1 MTNIETKLDNIK
13 NIMNRNTIT
22 SGKTDG
28 ILSDN
33 FSNVIQLYEQFIK
46 ADKYVNDLKKKTIS
60 NYKLTKINMISQIP
74 KPMFTDSYFFPDN
87 IQEYVD
93 ENATYVLHYSST
105 IEYKT
110 VNIYFTIFEPLDSVQ
125 IEQLN
130 KAVHMIYI
138 WVYILNIYADKKCSK
153 IFTVYT
159 YLTPFTKKLPDNQ
172 LTPLGTDH
180 VNTAYTTGCKK
191 NSEVVIFRKEEWFKV
206 FIHETFHC
214 FGLDFSDMNLRG
226 VNDKL
231 KQLFNVNIDYKL
243 YESYCETWAR
253 IINVMFYTFNKMPTI
268 ITDDKNN
275 TKTDKTTFI
284 KLFNRYMKIEYT
296 HSMIQALKILQFM
309 DLNYKLVTQKNPSF
323 IMSCN
328 HLYREE
334 TAVFSYY
341 IITGLL
347 LHNYIDFMNWCSE
360 NNPKFILF
368 NKTANN
374 IDNYISFIEYCISNK
389 NIKKNNKKIESQIA
403 KINCMEDKLSI
414 REHNMMKSL
423 RMSMIDNTIYTI

>member
-1 MTNIETKLDNIK
+1 MTDIETKLDTVKKSMSQHGLPLN
-13 NIMNRNTIT
+13 
-22 SGKTDG
+22 KTDDSM
-28 ILSDN
+28 LSEKY
-33 FSNVIQLYEQFIK
+33 SHVLQLYEHFIQ
-46 ADKYVNDLKKKTIS
+46 ADKYVSNLKKRTIE

-74 KPMFTDSYFFPDN
+74 KPNFTDDYFFPDN

-105 IEYKT
+105 IEGKV
-110 VNIYFTIFEPLDSVQ
+110 VNIYFTIFEPLESKQ

-130 KAVHMIYI
+130 KAVYMIYMWI
-138 WVYILNIYADKKCSK
+138 YILNIYADKKCSK
-153 IFTVYT
+153 VFTVYT
-159 YLTPFTKKLPDNQ
+159 YLTPFTKNLPDNQ
-172 LTPLGTDH
+172 LTSLGTDH
-180 VNTAYTTGCKK
+180 VNTAYTTGCKR
-191 NSEVVIFRKEEWFKV
+191 NTEVVIFRKEEWFKV

-231 KQLFNVNIDYKL
+231 KQIFNVNIDYKL

-253 IINVMFYTFNKMPTI
+253 IINVMFYTFSKIPKTMKDDKI
-268 ITDDKNN
+268 ITIMDKSS
-275 TKTDKTTFI
+275 FI
-284 KLFNRYMKIEYT
+284 KLFNRYMEIEYT

-309 DLNYKLVTQKNPSF
+309 DLNYKLITQKNPNA
-323 IMSCN
+323 ILTCK
-328 HLYREE
+328 HLYQEE

-347 LHNYIDFMNWCSE
+347 LSNYIEFINWCSE

-374 IDNYISFIEYCISNK
+374 IDNYILFIEYCISNK
-389 NIKKNNKKIESQIA
+389 NIKKNNKKIEDQLA
-403 KINCMEDKLSI
+403 KLNYMDDKLSN
-414 REHNMMKSL
+414 RERIMMKSL
-423 RMSMIDNTIYTI
+423 RMSIIDNAI